1 MSKIIT
7 RVMLAEDEEV
17 ARDILSFYL
26 NTIFDEVVVVKDG
39 LEGLYTYKKHS
50 SAKVPFDLVITDIKM
65 PNMDGIEMLE
75 KIYNINEKQKFIIVS
90 AYKDEDKL
98 LKSIDLRV
106 LGYFVK
112 PLNID
117 NVMHLLK
124 KAKSEV
130 LEEKNISTSLLK
142 INSIF
147 DYDRQEKLLYE
158 KNSLVNLSK
167 KELQL
172 LDFLIKNMKKIV
184 TTEELKIELWG
195 DINTSD
201 STLRT
206 VIKRLKDK
214 IKSKDF
220 IISRKAQGYIIE

>member
-1 MSKIIT
+1 MNKVIT

-39 LEGLYTYKKHS
+39 LDGLYTYKQYF
-50 SAKVPFDLVITDIKM
+50 AKNITFDLVLTDIKM

-75 KIYNINEKQKFIIVS
+75 KIHSINEKQKFIIVS
-90 AYKDEDKL
+90 AFKDEEKL

-112 PLNID
+112 PLNVD
-117 NVMHLLK
+117 NIMHLLK
-124 KAKSEV
+124 KAKVEV
-130 LEEKNISTSLLK
+130 LEEKNLNNPVIK

-147 DYDRQEKLLYE
+147 SYDTKEKLLYE

-167 KELQL
+167 KESQL
-172 LDFLIKNMKKIV
+172 LDILVNNMKKIV
-184 TTEELKIELWG
+184 PAEELKIELWA
-195 DINTSD
+195 DANTSD

-206 VIKRLKDK
+206 VMKRLKDK
-214 IKSKDF
+214 IKTKDF